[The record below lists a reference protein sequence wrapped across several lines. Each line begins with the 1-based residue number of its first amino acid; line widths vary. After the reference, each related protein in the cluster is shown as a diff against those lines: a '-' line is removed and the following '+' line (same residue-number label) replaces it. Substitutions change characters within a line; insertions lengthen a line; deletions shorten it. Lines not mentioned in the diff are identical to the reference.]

1 MMVGRVLGRS
11 ETNRLRRSQPS
22 TTAAAAA
29 PAMTDT
35 CAGVPPSL
43 GLLEIPDDVLWLV
56 IQHLTRVPA
65 SSGDCSP
72 GFSCVDRAGYAQ
84 GVRLAGTCRA
94 IAERFYSS
102 LDALALPSVASLND
116 GALNFMARHAGSA
129 TKRLVLRNCTR
140 LTDAS
145 VFSMAMHMKSLRS
158 IDLSF
163 IANITDSAIVELCDS
178 VGSQLEKLLLR
189 KCENITDHSLFA
201 IARCTN
207 LRTLDLSHLG
217 QGISD
222 AGMLFICRGCGPALR
237 LLSISHNPRLT
248 DDTFVAVGMYC
259 RHLEQLCA
267 RNLPLVS
274 DAGFEVMCRGV
285 GSTVVGLDIIDC
297 CSLTKDSV
305 VRAMRKYCTHIQLI
319 DPESHSLRYVMC
331 RVFYS

>member
-1 MMVGRVLGRS
+1 MPQPMVVGRVLGRS
-11 ETNRLRRSQPS
+11 TSRLTRTQPS
-22 TTAAAAA
+22 TAA
-29 PAMTDT
+29 PSMTDADT
-35 CAGVPPSL
+35 VPSL

-56 IQHLTRVPA
+56 IQNLTRVPA

-72 GFSCVDRAGYAQ
+72 GFSCVDRAGYAE
-84 GVRLAGTCRA
+84 GVRLASTCRA

-102 LDALALPSVASLND
+102 LDALALPSVSTLSD
-116 GALNFMARHAGSA
+116 GALNFVARHAGSA
-129 TKRLVLRNCTR
+129 TKRLVLRNCTQ

-163 IANITDSAIVELCDS
+163 IANITDSSIVELCDS
-178 VGSQLEKLLLR
+178 VGSQLDKLLLR
-189 KCENITDHSLFA
+189 KCEHITDHSLFA

-217 QGISD
+217 EGISD
-222 AGMLFICRGCGPALR
+222 SGMLFICRGCGPALR

-259 RHLEQLCA
+259 RNLEQLCA

-285 GSTVVGLDIIDC
+285 GSTVLGLDVIDC
-297 CSLTKDSV
+297 CSLTKDAV
-305 VRAMRKYCTHIQLI
+305 VRAMRENCAHLQLI
-319 DPESHSLRYVMC
+319 DPENHSLRYVMNFVC
-331 RVFYS
+331 LATN